1 MRVYKLMF
9 LFSCWLVYWHL
20 NYLPALALEPGTIL
34 YRTSSE
40 GKMYGLSS
48 KELIE
53 ERYGVI
59 TNIYPGHAAIY
70 IGQEDGVDY
79 VVEALG
85 TGIVKTP
92 AHYFIN
98 ESAGEALVAA
108 KLPKGASMWQR
119 ARAVTIAKY
128 LATADLA
135 YDFDFSAQKGP
146 WTGDWTC
153 VGLTE
158 KVYESANAANPER
171 LGALEYNPQ
180 YYAVDITPDGYD
192 SDSIYNEQGDC
203 FSARREFSKIAR
215 RATTL
220 LPLPEII
227 GYNAGKEQGNQRYIF
242 LPYTQAL
249 QSTLVDVP
257 VDIDLSSDFPA
268 TAVRGKVNNLGLI
281 LKWSLVNN
289 PTSSLKRLAGLFGEG
304 WSEALFPSE
313 DGDALVWDEGGSII
327 TAPTVEKSKVQV
339 NSPLVAVS
347 NPALAAKSTTT
358 ALVAK
363 TEANSKLPSATI
375 TTEHTNTDN
384 QADIFSAVRPIT
396 TTALSASTSQPTV
409 SPVANTKTTAK
420 TATTSPSS
428 QVALWSP
435 LVNKLTNTTTASN
448 TVASVNGAVATESET
463 VLPPLT
469 LVLSR
474 LHVEGNDD
482 WVEIWNY
489 GDQDIDL
496 AVRKIR
502 LEKSRTASDPG
513 IILRFDAESD
523 ASFPGGT
530 LLRAGEAYRVVR
542 DDASADLLAAA
553 QAIALRSDFTLTDST
568 YTIYLAAGA
577 VSSPTDDDIIDV
589 VGYGEATY
597 FEGSGPAPALTAG
610 YLLRRKAKADTKLAD
625 ILSGGAQAQWPPSYD
640 SDDNAHDWL
649 LWPLGGVVPGAP
661 VEDDV
666 EDDDSGKED
675 ETEDEDTDNNHNQ
688 SGGSADTST
697 PFTLLPGIESEALW
711 RLWSFEECQG
721 STTAE
726 MISGQTAKALRVSG
740 AWSIGHWGCGQ
751 KLPYP
756 TDDLR
761 ATLEPNLSGENFTLA
776 FQFKLRD
783 EYSHAYFFL
792 ENHTDNIQLRL
803 DILKEAVEFY
813 GFPGLEGQYQ
823 LPNYADNDWHQAVLV
838 WNAANGYWSLF
849 TDGVERIRQVFSGL
863 APGFDGLRLGSM
875 SGDFFLD
882 ELALWNRALA
892 AAEIATIFQAQQP
905 FNPQIQRHE
914 PPVLKLLHAW
924 NFDEASGRIA
934 HDSVGS
940 LDWSLPSGALVYNGL
955 SGRALNFPALGEP
968 YQLNLPLQTANN
980 FSLSG
985 WWQSFAPGEFSGKMR
1000 LVLNHQDQLAANLVF
1015 SENKQQLGTLNH
1027 SNADFEIGSI
1037 TSLAD
1042 KGWHHFALAY
1052 DDYRYRW
1059 QLFID
1064 GVLSLE
1070 SQRLP
1075 LINQGF
1081 NRLTLET
1088 MVTDYKL
1095 DNFKLWQGALDA
1107 TQVWAEYEAEKPQ

>member
-1 MRVYKLMF
+1 MRVYKLIF
-9 LFSCWLVYWHL
+9 LFGCCLVYWFL

-40 GKMYGLSS
+40 GRMYGLSS
-48 KELIE
+48 KELIAE
-53 ERYGVI
+53 SYGVI

-70 IGQEDGVDY
+70 IGKEDGVDY

-98 ESAGEALVAA
+98 NSAGEALVAA
-108 KLPKGASMWQR
+108 KLPKGASRWQR
-119 ARAVTIAKY
+119 ARAVALAKY
-128 LATADLA
+128 LTTADLA

-192 SDSIYNEQGDC
+192 GDSIYNEQGDC
-203 FSARREFSKIAR
+203 FSTRREFSKIAR
-215 RATTL
+215 RATTI

-227 GYNAGKEQGNQRYIF
+227 GYNAGKEQNGQRYIF
-242 LPYTQAL
+242 LPYTQAV
-249 QSTLVDVP
+249 QATLIDVP
-257 VDIDLSSDFPA
+257 VDIDLSSDFPD

-289 PTSSLKRLAGLFGEG
+289 PTSSLKRLAGLFGDG
-304 WSEALFPSE
+304 WSEVLFPSE
-313 DGDALVWDEGGSII
+313 EGDALVWDEGEEIVK
-327 TAPTVEKSKVQV
+327 APAAENNKAQV
-339 NSPLVAVS
+339 NSPLVAVA
-347 NPALAAKSTTT
+347 NPALAAKPVATALAVKAEASPVPPSSTTT
-358 ALVAK
+358 NGS
-363 TEANSKLPSATI
+363 AN
-375 TTEHTNTDN
+375 NDN
-384 QADIFSAVRPIT
+384 QTDIFSAARPVT
-396 TTALSASTSQPTV
+396 TTTIISSTSQPV
-409 SPVANTKTTAK
+409 ISPVADTKTTAK
-420 TATTSPSS
+420 IVTTNPSS

-435 LVNKLTNTTTASN
+435 LVNKLTSTTTATSTVVNTTT
-448 TVASVNGAVATESET
+448 ESEI

-474 LHVEGNDD
+474 LYVEGNDD
-482 WVEIWNY
+482 WLEIWNY

-496 AVRKIR
+496 AARKIR

-530 LLRAGEAYRVVR
+530 LLRAGEAYRIVR
-542 DDASADLLAAA
+542 DDASSDLLAAA
-553 QAIALRSDFTLTDST
+553 QAIALRSDFTFTDNS
-568 YTIYLAAGA
+568 YTIYLASGA
-577 VSSPTDDDIIDV
+577 VSSPNDDDIIDF
-589 VGYGEATY
+589 VGYGEAAY
-597 FEGSGPAPALTAG
+597 FEGSGPAPALAAG
-610 YLLRRKAKADTKLAD
+610 YLLRRKAKADTQLAD
-625 ILSGGAQAQWPPSYD
+625 ILTGGTQAQWPPNYD

-649 LWPLGGVVPGAP
+649 LWPLGGVLPSSQ
-661 VEDDV
+661 E
-666 EDDDSGKED
+666 ENDDDEID
-675 ETEDEDTDNNHNQ
+675 EAEEEEGETTDDNNNQ
-688 SGGSADTST
+688 SGGNTDTST
-697 PFTLLPGIESEALW
+697 PFTILPGIDSNGLW

-726 MISGQTAKALRVSG
+726 MISGQAAKALRVSG
-740 AWSIGHWGCGQ
+740 AWSIGRWGCGQ

-756 TDDLR
+756 EDDLR
-761 ATLEPNLSGENFTLA
+761 ASLDPWLSGENFSLA

-792 ENHTDNIQLRL
+792 ENHTDNIQLRF
-803 DILKEAVEFY
+803 DISKEVVEFY

-823 LPNYADNDWHQAVLV
+823 LPNYADNDWHQTVLV
-838 WNAANGYWSLF
+838 WNAAAGYWSLF
-849 TDGVERIRQVFSGL
+849 TDGVEIIRQAFSGL

-882 ELALWNRALA
+882 ELALWNRALEST
-892 AAEIATIFQAQQP
+892 EIIAIFQAQQP

-924 NFDEASGRIA
+924 NFDEASGKIA
-934 HDSVGS
+934 HDSAGS
-940 LDWSLPSGALVYNGL
+940 LDWSLPSGSLVYNGL
-955 SGRALNFPALGEP
+955 SGRALNFPPLGES
-968 YQLNLPLQTANN
+968 YQLNLPLKTANN

-1000 LVLNHQDQLAANLVF
+1000 LMLHHQDQLAANLVF
-1015 SENKQQLGTLNH
+1015 SENKRQLGTLNH
-1027 SNADFEIGSI
+1027 SNTDFEKGSI
-1037 TSLAD
+1037 KLLDD

-1064 GVLSLE
+1064 GVLSME

-1081 NRLTLET
+1081 DRLTLET

-1095 DNFKLWQGALDA
+1095 DNFKIWQGALDA
-1107 TQVWAEYEAEKPQ
+1107 AQVWAEYEAEKPQ